1 MPMPTT
7 SRWRPAVWHTV
18 GFVFGRKYLMAE
30 LRRPVDRGVSFYY
43 LMHPTDLMDPREIPS
58 GFSHGFERLDVP
70 LDEKLERAE
79 EVFEFLHA
87 SGDASLTVADLAE
100 RHRAALRELVNNAG

>member
-1 MPMPTT
+1 M
-7 SRWRPAVWHTV
+7 
-18 GFVFGRKYLMAE
+18 MAE
-30 LRRPVDRGVSFYY
+30 LRRLVDRGVSFYY
-43 LMHPTDLMDPREIPS
+43 LMHPADLIDPREVPS

-87 SGDASLTVADLAE
+87 SGYASLTVADLAE
-100 RHRAALRELVNNAG
+100 RHRVALCELVKNAG